1 MGRYIPKV
9 AMVSH
14 SKSIQI
20 LAYFC
25 AVILIPVYAFGSMAL
40 FYATYKSTLNPD
52 ILITLFI
59 TIVAIVVSFFGYKS
73 MYLLIR
79 FIKTIKGSFEFDEN
93 GICFNF
99 QGSSHPYSWDELK
112 NSKDYPSCQV
122 FCLID
127 SSGNHLYSIWEYA
140 SNYSQFRKLALEK
153 IGI

>member
-1 MGRYIPKV
+1 
-9 AMVSH
+9 MVSH
-14 SKSIQI
+14 SKFIQI
-20 LAYFC
+20 LAYVC
-25 AVILIPVYAFGSMAL
+25 AVILIPVYVFGSIAL

-59 TIVAIVVSFFGYKS
+59 AVLAIVVSFFGYKS

-93 GICFNF
+93 GICLNF
-99 QGSSHPYSWDELK
+99 QSNSQKYTWDELE
-112 NSKDYPSCQV
+112 NSKDYPSCQI

-127 SSGNHLYSIWEYA
+127 DSGNHLYSIWEYA